1 MTSRLPDPGIR
12 ARLGALRIGKVHP
25 DRDSLVDFKRVWIFP
40 AWAQAT
46 LVVGLFLA
54 TVACTHAEYR
64 SKGTAFGFPGPAYNA
79 LVSPIYEEW
88 IFRGWM
94 LGRLVR
100 NRSNGFAI
108 GVSSLLFGL
117 FHVRNIYWLETG
129 TLLRSIAF
137 TGLVLGPLLAYVTL
151 RCRSLWP
158 AVCLHYLNNLGY
170 YL

>member
-1 MTSRLPDPGIR
+1 MAGIR
-12 ARLGALRIGKVHP
+12 PWFEALRIGKVDP
-25 DRDSLVDFKRVWIFP
+25 DRNSLVEFRRVWFLP

-64 SKGTAFGFPGPAYNA
+64 SKGTAFGFPGPPFNV

-88 IFRGWM
+88 IFRGWV

-100 NRSNGFAI
+100 NHSNAAAI
-108 GVSSLLFGL
+108 SVSSLLFGL
-117 FHVRNIYWLETG
+117 LHVRNVYWLDTG
-129 TLLRSIAF
+129 TLLRTMAY
-137 TGLVLGPLLAYVTL
+137 TGLLLGPFLAYVTL
-151 RCRSLWP
+151 KSRSLWP
-158 AVCLHYLNNLGY
+158 AVILHYVNNLGY